1 MMLELIACYNIASIG
16 QIGETLR
23 DMHKIICEY
32 LISFFMVEE

>member
-1 MMLELIACYNIASIG
+1 MMLELIACYSIAYIG

-32 LISFFMVEE
+32 LISFFMVEV